1 MMSLSIIVLVLDR
14 CVSDLKEEMRMYRKF
29 PNMFDTNLPTVLC
42 NMDLQP
48 QNIIMCQIS

>member
-1 MMSLSIIVLVLDR
+1 MALSMIALVLDR

-29 PNMFDTNLPTVLC
+29 PNIFDTDLPTVLC
-42 NMDLQP
+42 KMDLQP